1 MTSRLWMTG
10 RSLLAA
16 LACLLGGTVQAA
28 PPPAV
33 AELLE
38 DNAESLLKQLTNP
51 TGDPGEGHVETK
63 VVYSGQRSIK
73 IIPMQ
78 RFQPVIPGWKYTIT
92 EKPGPGEYRYLRFA
106 WRADGAAGI
115 MTQLH

>member
-1 MTSRLWMTG
+1 MCVGILVVQLITGISLWF
-10 RSLLAA
+10 
-16 LACLLGGTVQAA
+16 AA
-28 PPPAV
+28 PAPADAPASCAV

-78 RFQPVIPGWKYTIT
+78 RFEPVIPGWKYTIT
-92 EKPGPGEYRYLRFA
+92 EKPEPGEYRYLRFA
-106 WRADGAAGI
+106 W
-115 MTQLH
+115 